1 LRLVALLRGINV
13 GKAKRIAMADLRALA
28 ESLGHGDVRTLL
40 NSGNLVFT
48 VRAGAPARVA
58 RAIEAA
64 LTERH
69 GMSARVTVLTAAE
82 LSKVVRENPLLE
94 VATDKARLFV
104 AFPGDPA
111 DLARLAPLTKQPWK
125 PEALAV
131 GSRAAYL
138 WCPQGALE
146 SPLTTAVARIFKD
159 GATTRNWATTL
170 KLDALASP

>member
-1 LRLVALLRGINV
+1 VTLVALLRGINV
-13 GKAKRIAMADLRALA
+13 GKAKRIGMAELRALA

-48 VRAGAPARVA
+48 ARAGAPARIG

-64 LTERH
+64 LIERH
-69 GMSARVTVLTAAE
+69 GMSARVTVLTANE
-82 LSKVVRENPLLE
+82 LAQIVRENPLLQ
-94 VATDKARLFV
+94 VAVDPTRLFV
-104 AFPGDPA
+104 AYPSDPA
-111 DLARLAPLTKQPWK
+111 DLARLAPLAKQAWK

-138 WCPQGALE
+138 WCPDGALE
-146 SPLTTAVARIFKD
+146 SPLTTAVARVFKD

-170 KLDALASP
+170 KLAALAA

>member
-1 LRLVALLRGINV
+1 MTLVALLRGINV

-40 NSGNLVFT
+40 NSGNMVFT
-48 VRAGAPARVA
+48 ARAGAPARIG
-58 RAIEAA
+58 RAIEGA

-82 LSKVVRENPLLE
+82 LARIVEENPLGKI
-94 VATDKARLFV
+94 ARDPTRLFV
-104 AFPGDPA
+104 AFPVDPA
-111 DLARLAPLTKQPWK
+111 DLALLKPLAKRSWK
-125 PEALAV
+125 PEALAL

-146 SPLTTAVARIFKD
+146 SPLTTAVAKILRD

-170 KLDALASP
+170 KLAALAA